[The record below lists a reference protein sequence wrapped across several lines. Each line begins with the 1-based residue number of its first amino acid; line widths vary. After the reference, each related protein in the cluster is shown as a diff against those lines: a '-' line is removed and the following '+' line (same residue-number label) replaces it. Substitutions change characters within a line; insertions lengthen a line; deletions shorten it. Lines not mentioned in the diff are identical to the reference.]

1 MTLIKR
7 EKVTSRA
14 NCSSANIGSG
24 FDVAGICFNN
34 FYDEMT
40 LSVED
45 DQDIPVKIVHDDR
58 EIDVSRNTAGSVIE
72 EIRKLYKITQKIKVS
87 LTRGIPIGRG
97 LGSSAAS
104 AAAAA
109 IAMNEIFGIG
119 LSKAE
124 LAFLSGNAEK
134 VSSGSPHWDNA
145 CASIY
150 GNCTFNISTDPFK
163 VSSFK
168 VSENLFFGIIM
179 PEIIIYRKTFTA
191 RSMLPDNIPLKT
203 AIEMSRNITALMES
217 LRNGDMKLLGQVM
230 KRAVVDNY
238 RIRMFPYL
246 DELRKAF
253 ESDINIG
260 WCLSGAGPSILIASK
275 DHEELLSGMEKAS
288 DIFRDLS
295 IPLSKREMQIG
306 DGAGIVNVG

>member
-1 MTLIKR
+1 MTVIKR
-7 EKVTSRA
+7 ERVTSRA

-40 LSVED
+40 LSVEY
-45 DQDIPVKIVHDDR
+45 DQDIPVKIVHDNRDI
-58 EIDVSRNTAGSVIE
+58 EVNKNTAGSVIN
-72 EIRKLYKITQKIKVS
+72 EIRSLYNIKEKVKVS
-87 LTRGIPIGRG
+87 LIKGIPIGRG

-109 IAMNEIFGIG
+109 VAMNEMFGIG
-119 LSKAE
+119 MSKTE
-124 LAFLSGNAEK
+124 LAFLSGNAEV

-145 CASIY
+145 SASVF
-150 GNCTFNISTDPFK
+150 GNCTFNTSIDPFK
-163 VSSFK
+163 VSNFK
-168 VSENLFFGIIM
+168 VSSKLFFGIIM

-191 RSMLPDNIPLKT
+191 RSMLPESIPLKT
-203 AIEMSRNITALMES
+203 AISMSRNITALMES
-217 LRNGDMKLLGQVM
+217 LKNGDMKILAQVM
-230 KRAVVDNY
+230 KKAIVDNY
-238 RIRMFPYL
+238 RIKMFPYL
-246 DELRKAF
+246 DELRRIF
-253 ESDINIG
+253 NSDVNIG
-260 WCLSGAGPSILIASK
+260 WSLSGAGPSILIASNSR
-275 DHEELLSGMEKAS
+275 DELLSGMERAS